1 MTATYYAISR
11 IENKLFNG
19 ATLTSPATY
28 YLACSTSTPSADGTG
43 FTEPVGANY
52 SRLAVPA
59 DGTNWSTST
68 TNTLV
73 NNLILTF
80 PQSSASWGTIIYI
93 GFFDASTSGNMW
105 FYSALSP
112 SRTVDS
118 NTTLYFDP
126 SGITVSM
133 P

>member
-11 IENKLFNG
+11 NLNKLFNA
-19 ATLTSPATY
+19 ATLTQPSSY
-28 YLACSTSTPSADGTG
+28 YLALSTTTPAVDGTG
-43 FTEPVGANY
+43 VTEPSGGSYA
-52 SRLAVPA
+52 RLAVPA
-59 DGTNWSTST
+59 DGTNWSTAT
-68 TNTLV
+68 TNTLT
-73 NNLILTF
+73 NLLTLTF
-80 PQSSASWGTIIYI
+80 VESTASWGTITYVC
-93 GFFDASTSGNMW
+93 FYDASSSGNMW

-118 NTTLYFDP
+118 NTTLYFSP